1 MEMFL
6 TVWKTFQPLE
16 DFDDKLEYF
25 IPWTNEEII
34 SDMWGGHISVASFYW
49 LFVFLPLHKVEVTYQ

>member
-1 MEMFL
+1 MLMEMFL

-34 SDMWGGHISVASFYW
+34 SDM
-49 LFVFLPLHKVEVTYQ
+49 